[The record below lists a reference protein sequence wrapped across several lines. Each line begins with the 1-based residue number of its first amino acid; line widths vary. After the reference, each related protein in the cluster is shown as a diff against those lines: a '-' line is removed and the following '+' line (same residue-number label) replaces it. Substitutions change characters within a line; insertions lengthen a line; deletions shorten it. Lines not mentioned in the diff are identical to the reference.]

1 MWGHYGSRI
10 VESFQGLLV
19 RCQAQLSISFG
30 GIGFLF
36 MEDYAPSIFLG
47 SSILA
52 ILYLCSRL
60 SGRRAHICFNHVYVQ
75 HGMTFL
81 L

>member
-52 ILYLCSRL
+52 TLYLCSRL